1 MCRLFKITG
10 RVQGVFFRGS
20 TRDVCVRL
28 DVKGQ
33 AVNLIDGSVEVRI
46 CGDKAAT
53 QQVRNWLKRG
63 PPMARVS
70 LVRELVT
77 QCTRPQDFLVQ

>member
-33 AVNLIDGSVEVRI
+33 AVNLKDGSVEVRI

-53 QQVRNWLKRG
+53 QQIRNWLKRG
-63 PPMARVS
+63 PPMARVN

-77 QCTRPQDFLVQ
+77 QCTRPQEFLVQ